1 MAESVYLCK
10 VDKTKHLPLIN
21 NVFVEG
27 KRDHDLNEH
36 AYITF
41 NTAFTHS

>member
-1 MAESVYLCK
+1 MHYYPAQLVAESGYLCK

-27 KRDHDLNEH
+27 KQDNDLN
-36 AYITF
+36 
-41 NTAFTHS
+41 